1 MILSRVLSPK
11 FIFALLLLVGLLS
24 NSNAQNPIVQT
35 NYTADVASLV
45 YKDRFYIYVG
55 RDQASPNGRWF
66 SMREWRIYSSADM
79 VNWTDHGAKLK
90 INDFKWASG
99 DAWASQCIYHKG
111 KFYWY
116 VSVSHKEKGGKAIGV
131 AVSDSPTGPFVDAK
145 GSAIITTDMT
155 PNQGDFDDIDP
166 TVFVDDD
173 GQAYMYWGN
182 GKCKYVKLND
192 DMVSFSGEIQYA
204 NVPKFG
210 EAPWLQKI
218 NGKYYLSYSSNLP
231 STIEYCTGNS
241 PIGPWDYQ
249 GRILNPVENCQTSH
263 QAISEF
269 KGKWY
274 FVYHNGTLPGGNSF
288 HRSVCI
294 EEFALSP
301 EGKIPLLTSTKEGIK
316 TGIGN
321 LNPYKRVEAETMA
334 WSEGVIAADNQNIG
348 VYISSINNGDY
359 IKIRNVDFGKG
370 SKQFIANVAAS
381 VKSSIEIRLGSADG
395 KIIGVCNVNN
405 TGGLDKWSAV
415 NSKIDKIKG
424 IHDVYFVFKGG
435 EGELLNFDWWKLQ

>member
-1 MILSRVLSPK
+1 MNLNRKFSTRVALV
-11 FIFALLLLVGLLS
+11 LLLLVGLLC
-24 NSNAQNPIVQT
+24 NSQAQNPIIQT
-35 NYTADVASLV
+35 NYTANVASLV
-45 YKDRFYIYVG
+45 YKDKFYIYVG
-55 RDQASPNGRWF
+55 RDEASPTGRWF
-66 SMREWRIYSSADM
+66 NMHEWRIYSSTDM

-90 INDFKWASG
+90 VTDFKWASG

-173 GQAYMYWGN
+173 GQSYMYWGN

-192 DMVSFSGEIQYA
+192 DMISFSGQIQYA

-218 NGKYYLSYSSNLP
+218 NGKYYLSYSSSSP
-231 STIEYCTGNS
+231 STIEYCTS
-241 PIGPWDYQ
+241 STPVGPWDYQ
-249 GRILNPVENCQTSH
+249 GRILNIVENCPTSH
-263 QAISEF
+263 QAITDF

-274 FVYHNGTLPGGNSF
+274 FVYHNGVLPGGNGF

-294 EEFALSP
+294 EEFTLKPNGS
-301 EGKIPLLTSTKEGIK
+301 IPLLTSTKEGVK
-316 TGIGN
+316 TGIGH
-321 LNPYKRVEAETMA
+321 LNPYERVEAETMA
-334 WSEGVIAADNQNIG
+334 WSEGVEAASDNTAG
-348 VYISSINNGDY
+348 VYITNINDGDY
-359 IKIRNVDFGKG
+359 IKVRSVDLKKG
-370 SKQFIANVAAS
+370 AKQFLAHAAS
-381 VKSSIEIRLGSADG
+381 SSKGEIEIRTGSIYGD
-395 KIIGVCNVNN
+395 IIGVCKVNS
-405 TGGLDKWSAV
+405 TGGLDKWTTL
-415 NSKIDKIKG
+415 NSKVKKVKG
-424 IHDVYFVFKGG
+424 IHDLYFVFKGG
-435 EGELLNFDWWKLQ
+435 EGKFLNLDWWKLQ